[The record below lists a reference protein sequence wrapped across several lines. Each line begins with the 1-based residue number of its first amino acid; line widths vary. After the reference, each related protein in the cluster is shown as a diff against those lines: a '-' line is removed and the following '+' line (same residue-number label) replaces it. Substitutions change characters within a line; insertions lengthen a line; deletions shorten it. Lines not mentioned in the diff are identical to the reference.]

1 MTEERLE
8 EDGSS
13 SRSVSDKGG
22 AAATTASAV
31 PVASSPGEI
40 QDDFYED
47 ELIQAIY
54 STLAQRLSRCKLE
67 LLSTLVEMYRFIR
80 LAGFDYTIK
89 LQSKPPEQ
97 TSTTH
102 SPKNG
107 TGGGHGGSS
116 SSSSSSSAARNAELA
131 GSETQALDALVGL
144 RIAIACMH
152 ARKKNSN
159 LVRRRYVF
167 LCWLLTL

>member
-1 MTEERLE
+1 M
-8 EDGSS
+8 EDDGGSS

-54 STLAQRLSRCKLE
+54 SALAQRLSRYKLE
-67 LLSTLVEMYRFIR
+67 LLSAMVEMYRFIR
-80 LAGFDYTIK
+80 LAGFDYTVK

-97 TSTTH
+97 GSTTH

-107 TGGGHGGSS
+107 AGGHGGSS
-116 SSSSSSSAARNAELA
+116 ASSSSSSAARNAELA

-159 LVRRRYVF
+159 LVRRRYVALAF
-167 LCWLLTL
+167 CFPRCDV